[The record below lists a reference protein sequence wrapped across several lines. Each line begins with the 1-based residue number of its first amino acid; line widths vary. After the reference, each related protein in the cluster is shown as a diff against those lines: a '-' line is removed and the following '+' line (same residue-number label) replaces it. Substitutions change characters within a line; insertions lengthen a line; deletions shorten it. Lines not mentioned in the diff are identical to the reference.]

1 MQTANQILNKE
12 NVITIIAS
20 SNKGKKRIV
29 EIMEACRTVLIDKGY
44 TQFSLRNIAKEA
56 GIHLSNLQYYFRT
69 RDDLL
74 KELIRYNANTY
85 FKNYDK
91 LYNSL
96 PSNPYPKFVA
106 VIDFL
111 LEDIKNPLTRRYF
124 IQLWALLDA
133 SDEHSGKLINDMYA
147 PQVAH
152 LNEHLK
158 DLNPKLSPGLRQQRA
173 AIITAMID
181 GMMLMLEDAD
191 SDISENEAKIEI
203 EMRKQIIRIAT
214 EP

>member
-12 NVITIIAS
+12 NVITTIAS